1 MARQLHHKQ
10 IPHNIS
16 QAGFAAISLLL
27 CGFAL
32 YLCASHSRK
41 WRRSRWGSC
50 YGLSNHEPVIQQ
62 LNSEPMMLTTV
73 NNDQLMFSSQQQ
85 QGVPVWQKNILM
97 GGKCQLPDF
106 SGVIIYNSDGHI
118 VPPAKKPLPML
129 TWK

>member
-1 MARQLHHKQ
+1 MARPLHTHIQ
-10 IPHNIS
+10 QNIS
-16 QAGFAAISLLL
+16 QAGLAAISLLL

-41 WRRSRWGSC
+41 WHRGRWASC

-62 LNSEPMMLTTV
+62 HISQPMMLTTV
-73 NNDQLMFSSQQQ
+73 NNDQFIFSSELQQS
-85 QGVPVWQKNILM
+85 VPVWQKNILM
-97 GGKCQLPDF
+97 GGKCQLPDY

-118 VPPAKKPLPML
+118 VPPKKPLPML